1 MYPVLA
7 PLSKCYP
14 RCRGR
19 LPTRY
24 SPVRHS
30 TRDRSPFLVR
40 LACVKHAASVQSEP
54 GSNSPVKY
62 LNKSRKT
69 RYSSTEILI
78 SFYKTPRSRS
88 SGFLGP
94 IFYFAHYS
102 VFNDRCA
109 QGLTRSQSW
118 PPSFGERQI
127 SRSIPPRQPYFL
139 LFIHQSTKS
148 TVIY

>member
-30 TRDRSPFLVR
+30 TQDRSPFLVR

-109 QGLTRSQSW
+109 RWSDSKSVLASLV
-118 PPSFGERQI
+118 GESGKLVDPAHPVNPI
-127 SRSIPPRQPYFL
+127 FYFL
-139 LFIHQSTKS
+139 FIKH
-148 TVIY
+148 